1 MQRPCEKFVGSFWM
15 SSWRNL
21 EKAPSALTAEEDTM
35 PFEDLIFT
43 YSIGTDF
50 VSADWLHSTGSSCC
64 NALWSPHLS
73 FSLGPSNDMAVRP
86 ESVEDWCQIMPNLLE
101 EEGWKTTLAQE
112 GAALMHS
119 SCPWGG
125 YLIKFE
131 LKGLTVHNAPAD
143 SSKVIVRPEVR
154 ALLQGTC
161 PIPGITVQSLD
172 VVAPGEAVVQASTSW
187 SIMRLCSVL
196 FGDIVGQVMDYLC
209 DDAPMAWHQKVGRN
223 YPDQGDSSC
232 SFWME
237 DSDDKPHE
245 CLILVRPETEKEKFS
260 AFVIVRVHENHFAR
274 WASEHFRFVLSS
286 ARSTAESYLN
296 RPGIAELREMDEQF
310 YVVISMQSFKRGM
323 PLLPAYPDEQVS
335 PLVCADGCG
344 MSQAPRSSSWLNTS
358 QSSCSVWVS
367 RLKPTTAWT
376 ARSWFLI
383 SAWYAVPTGSRC
395 VLVFLLPTPCR
406 RRPIVVPMVG
416 LARRGYRRTCFPS
429 LWRPRQWTSRN
440 VWSKRHG
447 RSWWCGRLSWIWRMT
462 PPPVAPRKCAH
473 RDAQRPH
480 TLGDFSCHLCHKP
493 KAAERRTRRPPPLVH
508 PLHSWIA
515 SLQLCTY

>member
-1 MQRPCEKFVGSFWM
+1 
-15 SSWRNL
+15 
-21 EKAPSALTAEEDTM
+21 
-35 PFEDLIFT
+35 
-43 YSIGTDF
+43 
-50 VSADWLHSTGSSCC
+50 
-64 NALWSPHLS
+64 
-73 FSLGPSNDMAVRP
+73 MAVRP

-274 WASEHFRFVLSS
+274 WASEHFRSVLSS

-323 PLLPAYPDEQVS
+323 PLLPAYPDEHCLTEIDAGEPFGLRRWVRYEPSTKKFQLAHYLPIFMQRLGFEIEAYNSLDGQKLVPYQCVVRRADWEQMRSRFLVAYPLQKTAYRRANGGSGS
-335 PLVCADGCG
+335 PGVHEDVLPKFVTPTAVNIQERMEQEAWPKLVVRKTFLDLEDDT
-344 MSQAPRSSSWLNTS
+344 SSS
-358 QSSCSVWVS
+358 
-367 RLKPTTAWT
+367 
-376 ARSWFLI
+376 
-383 SAWYAVPTGSRC
+383 GSPKVR
-395 VLVFLLPTPCR
+395 PP
-406 RRPIVVPMVG
+406 RRPKTTHFGRLLV
-416 LARRGYRRTCFPS
+416 PS
-429 LWRPRQWTSRN
+429 LP
-440 VWSKRHG
+440 
-447 RSWWCGRLSWIWRMT
+447 
-462 PPPVAPRKCAH
+462 
-473 RDAQRPH
+473 
-480 TLGDFSCHLCHKP
+480 
-493 KAAERRTRRPPPLVH
+493 
-508 PLHSWIA
+508 
-515 SLQLCTY
+515 